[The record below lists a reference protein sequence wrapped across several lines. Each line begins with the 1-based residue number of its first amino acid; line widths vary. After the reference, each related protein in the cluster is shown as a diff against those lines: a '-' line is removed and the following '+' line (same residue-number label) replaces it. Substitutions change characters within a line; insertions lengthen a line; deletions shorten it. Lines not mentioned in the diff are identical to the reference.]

1 MLRALTAGSHCGGL
15 SLRALALPLVVATAA
30 TRGKRNVCY
39 AGSDGLQALSG
50 TEVDVEVVPEAGLE
64 PARP

>member
-1 MLRALTAGSHCGGL
+1 MLRV
-15 SLRALALPLVVATAA
+15 SLWVSLQALALPLVAGSAA
-30 TRGKRNVCY
+30 TRGKRTVCF
-39 AGSDGLQALSG
+39 AGSGGSQALSG